1 MGLVEELVRSAR
13 ERARGIAVLEPDGP
27 PTGPSFEAVL
37 RGKHCLDVIAEF
49 KRRSPSLGAIA
60 EPALEEQV
68 RRYEEAGAAA
78 ISVLTEPTRFGGSC
92 EDLSRAVRSV
102 DVPVLMKDFVVD
114 PAQVREAA
122 RLGARAVLLILRCL
136 SDADLDE
143 LVSACAH
150 YRLTPLLECHRVS
163 EIEKALR
170 HGAAVIGANNRDLET
185 LEIDLALAPRLL
197 AEVSRDRVTV
207 AESGYGKAEDVRG
220 LGGLADAV
228 LVGSALMRHEDPAK
242 LVKLIKL
249 NRLNSEIRG

>member
-13 ERARGIAVLEPDGP
+13 ERARGIAVLEPDERP
-27 PTGPSFEAVL
+27 SGPSFEAVL

-60 EPALEEQV
+60 EPDLEEQV

-170 HGAAVIGANNRDLET
+170 HRAAVIGANNRDLET
-185 LEIDLALAPRLL
+185 LEIDRALAPRLL
-197 AEVSRDRVTV
+197 AEVPRDRVTV

-249 NRLNSEIRG
+249 NSEIRG